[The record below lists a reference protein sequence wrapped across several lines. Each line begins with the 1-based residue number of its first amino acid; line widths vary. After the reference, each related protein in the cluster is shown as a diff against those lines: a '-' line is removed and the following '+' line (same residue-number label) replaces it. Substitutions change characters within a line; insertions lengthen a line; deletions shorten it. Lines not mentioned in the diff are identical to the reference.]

1 MRVLIVDDEPAARHR
16 LATLLA
22 ELHVDDVEVVGE
34 ASDGIMALERVRK
47 LSPDVILLD
56 IAMPEADGFE
66 VARHLSDPK
75 PLVIFQTAFAGH
87 ALRAFEHEAVDY
99 VVKPVTLAR
108 LRDALDRARRRL
120 ASRPLAA
127 VPAELLAKI
136 EAAMTKTRPPRR
148 TRVLVRHGAGHR
160 AIAIRDVVRF
170 TADEGLV
177 YAVTAAGRHL
187 TDYTLNELEA
197 RLGGPFTRISRADL
211 VQIDRIDKVVS
222 NGDGSATLTLS
233 DGAVVHVSRRRAA
246 DVRRSLQ

>member
-1 MRVLIVDDEPAARHR
+1 MRVLIVDDEPAARQR
-16 LATLLA
+16 VRTLLA
-22 ELHVDDVEVVGE
+22 ELHIEDVEVVGE
-34 ASDGIMALERVRK
+34 AGDGVTALERIRA
-47 LSPDVILLD
+47 LSPDVVLLD

-99 VVKPVTLAR
+99 LVKPVTLAR
-108 LRDALDRARRRL
+108 LRDAIDRARRRL
-120 ASRPLAA
+120 VSRPLAA
-127 VPAELLAKI
+127 VPAELLAQI
-136 EAAMTKTRPPRR
+136 EAAMTRSKTPRR

-160 AIAIRDVVRF
+160 ALAIREVHRF

-177 YAVTAAGRHL
+177 YAVTQSGRHL

-197 RLGGPFTRISRADL
+197 RLGGGFTRISRADL

-246 DVRRSLQ
+246 DVRRALH